1 MFDLGVVLILGLV
14 IFSGII
20 LGILAR
26 FRKSEARQEL
36 ELVSLSCLTVGW
48 CLTFQYL
55 VFRWFMS

>member
-48 CLTFQYL
+48 CLTFLYL
-55 VFRWFMS
+55 AFRWFTS